1 MLRAL
6 TITGAFIGDTMA
18 DTGSANNG
26 NALERGLED
35 YLRYARAHSDTS
47 DTRQWVADLE
57 DMLRV
62 AWDLMTPEQKAA
74 FRGHPDILAI
84 EDAVGGG
91 TGAA

>member
-1 MLRAL
+1 
-6 TITGAFIGDTMA
+6 MA

>member
-1 MLRAL
+1 V
-6 TITGAFIGDTMA
+6 DT
-18 DTGSANNG
+18 DSANDG
-26 NALERGLED
+26 TTPERGLED
-35 YLRYARAHSDTS
+35 YLGYARAHADTS
-47 DTRQWVADLE
+47 DTRQWVTDLE

-91 TGAA
+91 AGAA

>member
-1 MLRAL
+1 
-6 TITGAFIGDTMA
+6 MA
-18 DTGSANNG
+18 DTDSANDG
-26 NALERGLED
+26 TGPEPDLEV
-35 YLRYARAHSDTS
+35 YLSFARAHSDTS

-62 AWDLMTPEQKAA
+62 AWDLMTPEQKAG

-91 TGAA
+91 SGAA